1 MMRLAPRPGGVV
13 ESVSGDGIARS
24 GSRWRRPRSRLPLL
38 AILLALSG
46 AGVANADPLAQALDQ
61 ARIVTGDNDPEAA
74 LRLGQTRLAQARER
88 ADPAA
93 LMDALEYLAWVHI
106 GRVDPAQTDPLL
118 AEMRALAELEHQ
130 PLWLARVLHAQG
142 VAARRQGDTRR
153 AIDRLEAALELR
165 REYGDLAGEI
175 ISLNA
180 LSILRRRAGQLYL
193 ALDGHKRAL
202 EVARQLGNRVDEAES
217 LGKIGRI
224 YVEMD
229 DLEPALRY
237 YREALTV
244 IPTEAL
250 IYRAEMLTDL
260 AGVLVDSGRL
270 DEAQEATSEALRLAE
285 LGNNPQMLATVYS
298 RQARLLTEQGQ
309 PAAALQAI
317 DHSIEL
323 GRDYDGARSVLV
335 RRLIRARI
343 LADNGRNTDAA
354 SELEALL
361 AEARRTDDLLVER
374 QILELQG
381 PVLLATGQPAAAF
394 SASQAFNAI
403 DRQLTSSITARRIA
417 DMQATLERRQ
427 MESEVTLVARE
438 RDLQAAKLQGQRLT
452 LALLVAAAGGL
463 LLTALALAWR
473 YRAVRGLN
481 AELHRRGEALQTAAL
496 TDPLTGLGNRHALA
510 GLQEQSPASAARGC
524 LLLDVDHFK
533 RVNDMHGHP
542 VGDQVLREI
551 ARRIAAQIAPG
562 MSALRWGGEEF
573 LVAGSCADPDR
584 LAGLAEALR
593 LSIAASPL
601 HTAGGTV
608 SLSASIGHAWAGAG
622 SAESWAALLRRAD
635 EALYAAKS
643 AGRNCSRAAAPA
655 ASARVVPLGRASHG
669 QI

>member
-1 MMRLAPRPGGVV
+1 MKSNIRHWTTWFRVAATPLPVVLLVAAAAANLAH
-13 ESVSGDGIARS
+13 
-24 GSRWRRPRSRLPLL
+24 
-38 AILLALSG
+38 
-46 AGVANADPLAQALDQ
+46 ADPLAQALDQ

-74 LRLGQTRLAQARER
+74 LRLGQSRLEQAR
-88 ADPAA
+88 AGSDPAA

-106 GRVDPAQTDPLL
+106 GRVDPVQTDPLL

-142 VAARRQGDTRR
+142 VAARRQGDTSR
-153 AIDRLEAALELR
+153 AIDYLEAALELR
-165 REYGDLAGEI
+165 REYDDLAGEI
-175 ISLNA
+175 TTLNA

-202 EVARQLGNRVDEAES
+202 EVARQLGNRVEEAES
-217 LGKIGRI
+217 LSKVGRI

-250 IYRAEMLTDL
+250 VYRAEMLSDI

-270 DEAQEATSEALRLAE
+270 DEAQQATSEALRLAE
-285 LGNNPQMLATVYS
+285 LGNNPQTLATVYS

-323 GRDYDGARSVLV
+323 GRGYDGARSVLV

-343 LADNGRNTDAA
+343 LADNGRHADAA
-354 SELEALL
+354 SELDELL

-394 SASQAFNAI
+394 AASQAFNAI

-427 MESEVTLVARE
+427 IESEVTLVARE
-438 RDLQAAKLQGQRLT
+438 RDLQALKLQGQRLT
-452 LALLVAAAGGL
+452 LALLLAASGGL

-481 AELHRRGEALQTAAL
+481 AELHRRGEALQAAAL

-510 GLQEQSPASAARGC
+510 GLQERLPASAARGC

-533 RVNDMHGHP
+533 RVNDIHGHP
-542 VGDQVLREI
+542 VGDEVLREI
-551 ARRIAAQIAPG
+551 ARRIAAQVPPG

-573 LVAGSCADPDR
+573 LVAGSCADADR

-593 LSIAASPL
+593 ATIAASPL
-601 HTAGGTV
+601 HTAGGVV
-608 SLSASIGHAWAGAG
+608 SLSASIGHAWAGPG
-622 SAESWAALLRRAD
+622 SSESWPALLRRAD

-643 AGRNCSRAAAPA
+643 AGRNCCRAAA
-655 ASARVVPLGRASHG
+655 SAPSATVVPLGRAAHG
-669 QI
+669 QT